1 MKIEYI
7 FAAFALLAI
16 LDKITGNRFKLG
28 DELEK
33 GISTM
38 GALLLTMAGMIVL
51 SPPLAQGFSA
61 LFSPALSA
69 IGMDPS
75 VLSALFAND
84 AGGAVIGKE
93 LATDAL
99 LGAYNG
105 MVVASMFG
113 VTLCMLPLILKL
125 TDKEQQSDVLLGLL
139 SGLAT
144 IPVGCIVGGLMMGIS
159 PLAVLWNTA
168 PITLLSLLICLGL
181 TVALS
186 SLALVLSPRRVRVP
200 APVVAIP
207 NTAEGT
213 GELTTANTADTAD
226 TAATADATISES
238 APKPTPSIV
247 GTFYTHL
254 MGTGLTNP
262 GGRDRQRI
270 LSELKAGDVAVCRTV
285 VQAAPG
291 ETETVGVFTVRGE
304 QVGFIDLAVLRT
316 VREKYPDHRIGVT
329 IERVSGGFGRPYTC
343 AVRVGVY
350 GA

>member
-1 MKIEYI
+1 MFKRVSGILLMI
-7 FAAFALLAI
+7 GGLALTVLTAVAMAYDI
-16 LDKITGNRFKLG
+16 PRNFTVSGTGL
-28 DELEK
+28 
-33 GISTM
+33 
-38 GALLLTMAGMIVL
+38 
-51 SPPLAQGFSA
+51 
-61 LFSPALSA
+61 
-69 IGMDPS
+69 
-75 VLSALFAND
+75 
-84 AGGAVIGKE
+84 
-93 LATDAL
+93 DAL
-99 LGAYNG
+99 
-105 MVVASMFG
+105 VE
-113 VTLCMLPLILKL
+113 LIDKYDLKNH
-125 TDKEQQSDVLLGLL
+125 V
-139 SGLAT
+139 
-144 IPVGCIVGGLMMGIS
+144 
-159 PLAVLWNTA
+159 
-168 PITLLSLLICLGL
+168 LLICLGL

-238 APKPTPSIV
+238 APKPTPSMV